1 MDESAREQLA
11 ERLSKMKLRHAMRE
25 MRSIDPNA
33 NMVTWR
39 NSIWDEFHTIFLLP
53 NEGVEVRLI
62 EKSTVKESKRNR
74 EIGGMPSGVMS
85 RSAEYEYVEA
95 RVTALDRP
103 AFKRGGTG
111 PSPMKHSL
119 QGQSEGVYQ
128 DNPYHED

>member
-11 ERLSKMKLRHAMRE
+11 ERLTNMSLRHAMRE
-25 MRSIDPNA
+25 MRSIDPKA

-74 EIGGMPSGVMS
+74 EIGGVPSGVKS
-85 RSAEYEYVEA
+85 RNAEYEYVEA
-95 RVTALDRP
+95 RVAPLARP

-111 PSPMKHSL
+111 PSPMKHAE
-119 QGQSEGVYQ
+119 QGRAESVYQ
-128 DNPYHED
+128 DNPYNEG